1 MSANPLE
8 LAYRT
13 GETDKFAIVEWL
25 ERIGNNRDL
34 LRLGEGLGLNGKE
47 LRKRM
52 ISDTFLDDLVGDW
65 LERKYRVDEV
75 GKPTWR
81 KLVEVLRKVGQN
93 GLANDIEKNLF

>member
-1 MSANPLE
+1 MS
-8 LAYRT
+8 T
-13 GETDKFAIVEWL
+13 GDDNKFEIVEWL
-25 ERIGNNRDL
+25 ERIGNNQDL

-75 GKPTWR
+75 EKPTWR

-93 GLANDIEKNLF
+93 GLANDIEKKFS